1 MKPNG
6 KHFATSLVFC
16 AITLI
21 SACMEAQTA
30 HGTFKLAAETR
41 WNQLALAPG
50 EYEFSVNNDGA
61 TNMVTVR
68 SMESGRSG
76 MIVPVSTAEAA
87 LSDRTRLWLSKSD
100 EGTYV
105 HALMLGD
112 CGLVL
117 NYAAPGG
124 EKVVRLVKPQKV
136 TTMASASGGH

>member
-6 KHFATSLVFC
+6 KHFAAFLVFC

-21 SACMEAQTA
+21 SGCMEAQTA
-30 HGTFKLAAETR
+30 RGTFKLAVETR

-61 TNMVTVR
+61 INMVTVR

-76 MIVPVSTAEAA
+76 MILSVSTAEAA
-87 LSDRTRLWLSKSD
+87 LSDRTRLSLSKSD

-105 HALMLGD
+105 QALILGD
-112 CGLVL
+112 SGLVL
-117 NYAAPGG
+117 NYAAPGS
-124 EKVVRLVKPQKV
+124 EKAVRLVKSQKV
-136 TTMASASGGH
+136 TTAASASGGH